1 MKKHRLT
8 ALFLVCI
15 LLLSALA
22 APALAAD
29 AVQDAPASEAENTAE
44 PFSVDAKAAMLVDL
58 NTNRVIYE
66 QNPDERVYPASLTK
80 IMTCLLVLENGNLS
94 DTVTVTE
101 SAFSDIDSSSS
112 VSGLQVG
119 EELTVENLLYCMML
133 MSGNEASNV
142 AAEYIAGNIPDFVR
156 MMNERAYELGCE
168 NTHFCNPHGLHD
180 DEHYTTARD
189 LVKIVQAALKSATFK
204 QITNTAEYAMPATNL
219 SGERTLKTTN
229 QLIWNSTGNAF
240 YYSRAEGIKTGY
252 TSQAGRCVISAAR
265 GDGLYLLGVV
275 CGAKTEVADS
285 GDVIMCSFPECIR
298 LFNYGF
304 DSFSYVTALSP
315 LYPVTQIA
323 INNSAGSEYVALAPK
338 DEIRIL
344 LPKNYDP
351 ALLETKLT
359 LDAGAVDAPVA
370 AGTKYG
376 TAEVLFNGDSY
387 GTTDLVAIT
396 DVAKSEIAAA
406 GSQTSAYIQSN
417 WWKWLVV
424 LIVLAILAFI
434 VFLFAMY
441 LRRREARKKHLKQ
454 RRRRIDRMENI
465 DRFDDYR

>member
-1 MKKHRLT
+1 MKKCRL
-8 ALFLVCI
+8 LP
-15 LLLSALA
+15 LLLALCMLLAAFYLPVSAADTPEDASA
-22 APALAAD
+22 APAQAT
-29 AVQDAPASEAENTAE
+29 APFT
-44 PFSVDAKAAMLVDL
+44 VDAKAAMLIDL

-94 DTVTVTE
+94 DTVTVDE
-101 SAFSDIDSSSS
+101 SAFADIDGSSSTA
-112 VSGLQVG
+112 GLMVG
-119 EELTVENLLYCMML
+119 EQLSVENLLYCMML

-142 AAEYIAGNIPDFVR
+142 AAEYIAGSIPDFVR

-180 DEHYTTARD
+180 DDHYTTARD
-189 LVKIVQAALKSATFK
+189 LVRIAQAALKSETFK
-204 QITNTAEYAMPATNL
+204 QITNTATYIMPATNL
-219 SGERTLKTTN
+219 SAERELTTTN
-229 QLIWNSTGNAF
+229 QLIRDDTSNGF
-240 YYSRAEGIKTGY
+240 YYSKASGIKTGY
-252 TSQAGRCVISAAR
+252 TSQAGRCLISTAKS
-265 GDGLYLLGVV
+265 GGMYFLSVV
-275 CGAKTEVADS
+275 CGAATEVAES
-285 GDVIMCSFPECIR
+285 GDIVMRSFPETIR
-298 LFNYGF
+298 LFEYGF
-304 DSFSYVTALSP
+304 DNFAYVTALSP

-370 AGTKYG
+370 AGSSHG
-376 TAEVLFNGDSY
+376 TAEVLFNGESY
-387 GTTDLVAIT
+387 GTTELVAIT

-406 GSQTSAYIQSN
+406 GASTASYIQNN

-424 LIVLAILAFI
+424 LIVLAVAAFLVLLVLLA
-434 VFLFAMY
+434 LRRKRQREKWLE
-441 LRRREARKKHLKQ
+441 LRRRKL
-454 RRRRIDRMENI
+454 DRM
-465 DRFDDYR
+465 DRGYDREE

>member
-1 MKKHRLT
+1 MKKCRL
-8 ALFLVCI
+8 FS
-15 LLLSALA
+15 LLLALYMLLA
-22 APALAAD
+22 AFYLPVSATAAD
-29 AVQDAPASEAENTAE
+29 EPAADTAQATAPFT
-44 PFSVDAKAAMLVDL
+44 VDAKAAMLVDL

-94 DTVTVTE
+94 DTVTVEE
-101 SAFSDIDSSSS
+101 SAFADIDGSSSTA
-112 VSGLQVG
+112 GLMVG
-119 EELTVENLLYCMML
+119 EQLSVEDLLYCMML

-142 AAEYIAGNIPDFVR
+142 AAEYIAGSIPDFVR

-180 DEHYTTARD
+180 DDHYTTARD
-189 LVKIVQAALKSATFK
+189 LVRIAQAALKSETFK
-204 QITNTAEYAMPATNL
+204 QITNTATYIMPATNL
-219 SGERTLKTTN
+219 SAERELTTTN
-229 QLIWNSTGNAF
+229 QLIRNDTSNGF
-240 YYSRAEGIKTGY
+240 YYRKASGIKTGY
-252 TSQAGRCVISAAR
+252 TSQAGRCLISTAK
-265 GDGLYLLGVV
+265 GDGMYFLSVV
-275 CGAKTEVADS
+275 CGAATEVAES
-285 GDVIMCSFPECIR
+285 GDIVMRSFPETIR
-298 LFNYGF
+298 LFEYGF
-304 DSFSYVTALSP
+304 DNFAYVTALSP

-370 AGTKYG
+370 AGSSHG
-376 TAEVLFNGDSY
+376 TAEVLFNGESY
-387 GTTDLVAIT
+387 GTTELVAIT

-406 GSQTSAYIQSN
+406 GASTASYIQNN

-424 LIVLAILAFI
+424 LIVLAVAAFLVLLVLLA
-434 VFLFAMY
+434 LRLKRQREKWLE
-441 LRRREARKKHLKQ
+441 LRRRKL
-454 RRRRIDRMENI
+454 DRM
-465 DRFDDYR
+465 DRGYDQEE